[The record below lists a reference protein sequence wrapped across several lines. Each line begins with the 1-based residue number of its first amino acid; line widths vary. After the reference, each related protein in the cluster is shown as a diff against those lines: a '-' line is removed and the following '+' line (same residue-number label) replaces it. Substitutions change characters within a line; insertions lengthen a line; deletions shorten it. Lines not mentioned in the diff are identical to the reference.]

1 MRPGARRMRPHKG
14 NYCFLCYPCRS
25 QCMFGQQTESRPPRG
40 PEGHHRRLQLEWW
53 ALPVLPTAPPR
64 GPAIN
69 IFELSGRHSRFYQ
82 HYPQGATI
90 DIFCIDSGHSWI
102 SGTASQGHV
111 IDVFELSGGR
121 SRFYQQDPLGAPTS
135 TFCDK
140 VVAIP
145 RLLAPPRGPLRCAL

>member
-1 MRPGARRMRPHKG
+1 MRPGAGRMRPHKG

-25 QCMFGQQTESRPPRG
+25 QCMFG
-40 PEGHHRRLQLEWW
+40 RLQLEWW

-69 IFELSGRHSRFYQ
+69 VFELSGRHSRFYR
-82 HYPQGATI
+82 HHPQGDTI

-102 SGTASQGHV
+102 SGTASQGHA

-121 SRFYQQDPLGAPTS
+121 SQFYRQHPQGAHHRCLRVEWWALPVLPTG
-135 TFCDK
+135 
-140 VVAIP
+140 
-145 RLLAPPRGPLRCAL
+145 PPRGPDIDVL